1 MGGDLVG
8 TDCGWKPTDG
18 FESFSRYEALVTF
31 ITEQVSVGQ
40 AKEMKVRKP
49 YSGLQ
54 TLEERWFRCSTT
66 GETWR
71 LIAPD
76 PPFPGLFDRI

>member
-1 MGGDLVG
+1 MA
-8 TDCGWKPTDG
+8 TECGWKPTDG
-18 FESFSRYEALVTF
+18 FQSFSDYQRLLST
-31 ITEQVSVGQ
+31 ITEQVRAGQ
-40 AKEMKVRKP
+40 AHETKVRKP

-54 TLEERWFRCSTT
+54 TLDERWYRCPSS

-76 PPFPGLFDRI
+76 PPFPGLFQPV